1 MTNQPFYKP
10 LIDLRRHEEPGTG
23 GGEPGGGE
31 PGTGGGE
38 PGAGGQG
45 GDTEPPAGEPK
56 PFAIF
61 PDEASFMGR
70 VSREAKKLFKTQLKE
85 LGFENEA
92 QFRDAIAKIKN
103 TRTEPSKG
111 KGGKEGEPGTIDP
124 DIELKIRQAN
134 EARDEAIR
142 KANNTLKLSEAKIQA
157 IALGV
162 NPERVNHFLKLAN
175 LDDVSVN
182 DGEVDINELKSVLT
196 ELLNEVPEFKAK
208 PTVPKGGT
216 DFGGAGSGEPKP
228 LTLDQIKHMSTEEIM
243 ERIDEVNA
251 LLGNK

>member
-1 MTNQPFYKP
+1 
-10 LIDLRRHEEPGTG
+10 
-23 GGEPGGGE
+23 
-31 PGTGGGE
+31 
-38 PGAGGQG
+38 
-45 GDTEPPAGEPK
+45 
-56 PFAIF
+56 
-61 PDEASFMGR
+61 
-70 VSREAKKLFKTQLKE
+70 
-85 LGFENEA
+85 
-92 QFRDAIAKIKN
+92 
-103 TRTEPSKG
+103 
-111 KGGKEGEPGTIDP
+111 
-124 DIELKIRQAN
+124 
-134 EARDEAIR
+134 
-142 KANNTLKLSEAKIQA
+142 
-157 IALGV
+157 LGV

-182 DGEVDINELKSVLT
+182 DGEVDTNELKSVLT